1 MAKAPGVAAREL
13 GEVGPT
19 RCSIVVTDE
28 PWAIGIDAIVLSVG
42 RGGFGELGEAV
53 RRATGFEAD
62 PEEMRELTAD
72 KPVIVRLP
80 ESSASSGTSLQ
91 HLILVTARDGEYE
104 DDRPGS
110 VDAAA
115 TAAGAAVRLAKDN
128 GVRQLGMPLIGT
140 GVLRMGVADVAMAIV
155 PAVRAALAAATKT
168 ENTLTDVVFIAKE
181 EATAKA
187 IEAAWTE
194 PDTGVQVRMLAD
206 APIDD
211 ERFDLLGHRDYA
223 AALAFVIDHPET
235 GTPLTIAI
243 NAPWGAGK
251 TSIAKL
257 TEQRLD
263 KNLVRSAKP
272 PIVCWFNAWHHDDAP
287 NIATALAA
295 AVARAAARERSI
307 WRRVTDPLPSA
318 LLTPHGRRRRYL
330 ITSVLGAA
338 LGLAAYVQSGAFS
351 KLTGNRVSWSV
362 AAALLP
368 FVLRTTAAVRGTA
381 ADVGSLL
388 RTPTAAFA
396 SGSIDEVRS
405 DLGRLIHQATQRGQY
420 HRPPHEHRR
429 LVVFIDD
436 LERCQPSRSIE
447 VCETV
452 SHLLSHEDVV
462 VVLIGDMQTLATAA
476 ETKYK
481 DLAPRYRTGLLPE
494 TADALAGSF
503 GEMYLEKIIQFR
515 FDVPADPAGGFVKLV
530 AQLVGHTVEKGA
542 PPTGGVITWL
552 WSPLQARWRQRKRDH
567 MATRVRRSLSKT
579 TAAPPADTG
588 TDTQA
593 GEYTED
599 GIRQDLLATQRLLR
613 QIEGP
618 YLDRSYA
625 AIAAH
630 VRPLPR
636 DVKRILNRIRF
647 TLYLG
652 MRRELLAPAGP
663 ISAAGI
669 GKWSL
674 LAERWPDLAV
684 AVSNDPKLLAQVE
697 DDATSEERF
706 VKGMAGVV
714 PGYANR
720 AELMRLLN
728 ATPSLAPNAV
738 VLARFAKETTS
749 DVGEHPLDAL
759 IGAEAEVADEGSE

>member
-42 RGGFGELGEAV
+42 PGGFGQLGEAV
-53 RRATGFEAD
+53 REVIGFEAQ
-62 PEEMRELTAD
+62 PLELLALKAD
-72 KPVIVRLP
+72 RPLIVDLP
-80 ESSASSGTSLQ
+80 EGASSATSLQ
-91 HLILVTARDGEYE
+91 HVILATAREAEIHNHG
-104 DDRPGS
+104 PGS
-110 VDAAA
+110 VEAAG
-115 TAAGAAVRLAKDN
+115 TAAGAAVRLAKEY
-128 GVRQLGMPLIGT
+128 GVRSLGMPLLGS
-140 GVLRMGVADVAMAIV
+140 GVLGLGVSDVAMAIV
-155 PAVRAALAAATKT
+155 PAVRAALATTTKT
-168 ENTLTDVVFIAKE
+168 GGALTDVVFIAKE
-181 EATAKA
+181 ETTAKA

-194 PDTGVQVRMLAD
+194 PETGVQLRMLAD

-257 TEQRLD
+257 TEQRLN
-263 KNLVRSAKP
+263 KNLVRSAEP

-307 WRRVTDPLPSA
+307 WRRITDPLPSA

-368 FVLRTTAAVRGTA
+368 LVLRSAAAVRGTA

-396 SGSIDEVRS
+396 SGSLDEVRS

-420 HRPPHEHRR
+420 RRPPREHRR

-481 DLAPRYRTGLLPE
+481 DLAPRYRTGLLPA

-515 FDVPADPAGGFVKLV
+515 FDVPADPAGCFVQLV
-530 AQLVGHTVEKGA
+530 AQLVGHTVEKVA
-542 PPTGGVITWL
+542 PPTGGVIAWL
-552 WSPLQARWRQRKRDH
+552 WSPLQARWRQRQRNH

-579 TAAPPADTG
+579 TTPAAPPADT
-588 TDTQA
+588 QAA
-593 GEYTED
+593 GEYTEEHV
-599 GIRQDLLATQRLLR
+599 RQDLLATQRLLR

-618 YLDRSYA
+618 YLDRSYEA
-625 AIAAH
+625 VAAH

-663 ISAAGI
+663 ISAACI

-684 AVSNDPKLLAQVE
+684 AVSNDPKLLQQVE
-697 DDATSEERF
+697 DDAVSEERF

-714 PGYANR
+714 PGYANS

-728 ATPSLAPNAV
+728 ARPSMASNAI
-738 VLARFAKETTS
+738 VLARFAKDSTS
-749 DVGEHPLDAL
+749 DVG
-759 IGAEAEVADEGSE
+759 